1 MVVVRTKESG
11 GPSPHRT
18 MRGIIQPWPKA
29 KEFVR
34 EWNEQQEET
43 LPEDRNKEENVN
55 LIKQRGSLSLYQL
68 ARGG

>member
-11 GPSPHRT
+11 GPSPLRT
-18 MRGIIQPWPKA
+18 MRGPIQPWPKA
-29 KEFVR
+29 IGFVR

-43 LPEDRNKEENVN
+43 LPEDRNKEEKVN

-68 ARGG
+68 A

>member
-11 GPSPHRT
+11 GPSPLRT
-18 MRGIIQPWPKA
+18 MRATIQPWPKA
-29 KEFVR
+29 IGFVR

-43 LPEDRNKEENVN
+43 LPEDRNKEEKVN